1 VRIAL
6 NIETIGARRGGAEK
20 YAGTLCRCLAAA
32 GHEVHVFAREVDAGE
47 LPAEVRIHL
56 VRPRGFPGLG
66 FLRAYQFA
74 QASEAALR
82 GEPLDLIIGFV
93 KVWYQHVYVAV
104 GGSHIATLV
113 YNSRRQRG
121 WLGRAAWWLGKAV
134 SLKQWTFQAIS
145 RKQFGARY
153 APHVIAP
160 SRMVAQHFQH
170 YHHIPGERISVV
182 YNLLD
187 SQLALD
193 DSGAARAAFRREHGL
208 GGDEVAVLFAARNYS
223 MKGLRPL
230 LEAFARVAADC
241 PRARLVVC
249 GSGRDGGYRRLA
261 ASLGIARQVLF
272 LGFVD
277 DARPSF
283 AGCDVFA
290 FPTFYDP
297 CSLVVLEAMG
307 AGLPVITTRQNG
319 AGELLSEG
327 QDGYVIDS
335 PWAVEQLAAR
345 LWLLLT
351 DDDLRRRMGARARAN
366 VERFTIRAGREEL
379 LAALERAAADPQA
392 SPRLRSAA

>member
-1 VRIAL
+1 LIV
-6 NIETIGARRGGAEK
+6 
-20 YAGTLCRCLAAA
+20 
-32 GHEVHVFAREVDAGE
+32 
-47 LPAEVRIHL
+47 
-56 VRPRGFPGLG
+56 GF
-66 FLRAYQFA
+66 
-74 QASEAALR
+74 
-82 GEPLDLIIGFV
+82 I

-113 YNSRRQRG
+113 YNSRRFRG
-121 WLGRAAWWLGKAV
+121 WPGRAAWWLGKAA
-134 SLKQWTFQAIS
+134 SLKQWIFQAIG
-145 RKQFGARY
+145 RKQFAAGY

-160 SRMVAQHFQH
+160 SHMVAAHFQH
-170 YHHIPGERISVV
+170 YHHVPTERISVV

-193 DSGAARAAFRREHGL
+193 DAGAARTAFRREHGL
-208 GGDEVAVLFAARNYS
+208 RDDEVAVLFAARNYS

-230 LEAFARVAADC
+230 LEAFAQIAADC

-249 GSGRDGGYRRLA
+249 GSRRDGGYRRLA
-261 ASLGIARQVLF
+261 AARGIARQVLF

-277 DARPSF
+277 DVRPSF

-327 QDGYVIDS
+327 RDGYVIDS
-335 PWAVEQLAAR
+335 PWAVEQMAER
-345 LWLLLT
+345 LRLLVT
-351 DDDLRRRMGARARAN
+351 DDELRRRMGEQARTN
-366 VERFTIRAGREEL
+366 VEGFTIHAGREEL
-379 LAALERAAADPQA
+379 LAALTRAAADPQA
-392 SPRLRSAA
+392 SPKLRSAA